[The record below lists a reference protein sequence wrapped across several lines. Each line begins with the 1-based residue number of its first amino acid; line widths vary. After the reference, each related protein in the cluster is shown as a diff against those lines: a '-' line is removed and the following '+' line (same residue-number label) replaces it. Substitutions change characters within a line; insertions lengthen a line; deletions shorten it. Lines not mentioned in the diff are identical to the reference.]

1 VPYSITHTVLPDY
14 LEVRITGTIKEV
26 YALEEATERWSRVAA
41 LCKKVNRK
49 LILAFVD
56 LKGSHTTQSK
66 FSLVDKA
73 ATFGWQ
79 LDFKLSAVVKN
90 EAQYNHLLFTETVMN
105 NLGYEMKLFRNKRE
119 AKKWLLDAQ

>member
-1 VPYSITHTVLPDY
+1 VPYSIVHTVLPDY
-14 LEVRITGTIKEV
+14 LEVKINGTIMDG

-41 LCKKVNRK
+41 LCEKVNRK

-56 LKGSHTTQSK
+56 LSGNHTTQSK

-79 LDFKLSAVVKN
+79 QDYKLSVIVKN
-90 EAQYNHLLFTETVMN
+90 EEQYNHLLFTETVMN

-119 AKKWLLDAQ
+119 AKKWLLD

>member
-1 VPYSITHTVLPDY
+1 VPYSIVHTILPDY
-14 LEVRITGTIKEV
+14 LEVKITGTIMEG
-26 YALEEATERWSRVAA
+26 YALEEATKRWSSVAA
-41 LCKKVNRK
+41 LCKKVNRN

-56 LKGSHTTQSK
+56 LKGNHTTQSK

-79 LDFKLSAVVKN
+79 QDYKLSVVVKN
-90 EAQYNHLLFTETVMN
+90 EEQYNHLLFTETVMN

-119 AKKWLLDAQ
+119 AKKWLLDS